1 MTKYQEMAKEL
12 VKQTRAQVLLT
23 KTSFTTIAESLGV
36 VRQTVSNNLDRD
48 DISLSMFLARTGRIR
63 RQPVKGH
70 RCRARRQG
78 GGVMEQFIETLPHTA
93 ALFALSIGFLIVP
106 AGVGFLLRY
115 FSDEH
120 PIIYW
125 IVILA
130 ILFLEVNFMISLTAK
145 TVA

>member
-1 MTKYQEMAKEL
+1 MSGSY
-12 VKQTRAQVLLT
+12 
-23 KTSFTTIAESLGV
+23 F
-36 VRQTVSNNLDRD
+36 
-48 DISLSMFLARTGRIR
+48 
-63 RQPVKGH
+63 
-70 RCRARRQG
+70 
-78 GGVMEQFIETLPHTA
+78 
-93 ALFALSIGFLIVP
+93 
-106 AGVGFLLRY
+106 RY

>member
-1 MTKYQEMAKEL
+1 
-12 VKQTRAQVLLT
+12 
-23 KTSFTTIAESLGV
+23 
-36 VRQTVSNNLDRD
+36 
-48 DISLSMFLARTGRIR
+48 
-63 RQPVKGH
+63 
-70 RCRARRQG
+70 
-78 GGVMEQFIETLPHTA
+78 MEQFIETLPHTA
-93 ALFALSIGFLIVP
+93 ALFALPGLSIGFLIVP

>member
-1 MTKYQEMAKEL
+1 
-12 VKQTRAQVLLT
+12 
-23 KTSFTTIAESLGV
+23 
-36 VRQTVSNNLDRD
+36 
-48 DISLSMFLARTGRIR
+48 
-63 RQPVKGH
+63 
-70 RCRARRQG
+70 
-78 GGVMEQFIETLPHTA
+78 MEQFIETLPHPA